1 VATTKQFDLIG
12 TSAKLISKD
21 NVLAVI
27 SPSDLTTVS
36 SGIYNGGF
44 KKVKVILNVQVPEG
58 YSDRQLHEDPMNLI
72 HAAQKN
78 LNLTTDFI
86 AMITAAKIINMSMV
100 TRQKDGVAINVVA
113 TAGCSHGESSGEVI
127 DANQAPGTI
136 NVMVILNGNP
146 TDSCLVSL
154 FLTATEA
161 KTAAMIDYDIRSRYT
176 GDSATGT
183 ITDSLSVAATNTGE
197 KIELG
202 GPASP
207 IGMLVA
213 ACVRQAVKEAAT
225 KQDGTR
231 LGRPITNRLKERRLP
246 IEKLSSELSKAK
258 GLGLN
263 EKTLATELEKILS
276 SDSISALFLLA
287 AAKMDEDYQKGL
299 IPQSF
304 GNVDSLSMSFGDL
317 IKKEKTLNQV
327 QTSEKANYP
336 EVKLPPFTKQ
346 ALINIIQ
353 NYCLTKK

>member
-1 VATTKQFDLIG
+1 
-12 TSAKLISKD
+12 
-21 NVLAVI
+21 
-27 SPSDLTTVS
+27 
-36 SGIYNGGF
+36 
-44 KKVKVILNVQVPEG
+44 
-58 YSDRQLHEDPMNLI
+58 
-72 HAAQKN
+72 
-78 LNLTTDFI
+78 
-86 AMITAAKIINMSMV
+86 MITAAKIANMSMV
-100 TRQKDGVAINVVA
+100 TKQKDGVTINVVA

-136 NVMVILNGNP
+136 NIMVILNGNP

-183 ITDSLSVAATNTGE
+183 ITDSLSVAATNNGE

-225 KQDGTR
+225 KQDGNR
-231 LGRPITNRLKERRLP
+231 LGRPIANRLKERRIP
-246 IEKLSSELSKAK
+246 IEKIASELSKVK
-258 GLGLN
+258 SLGLD
-263 EKTLATELEKILS
+263 EKALAAELDKILRE
-276 SDSISALFLLA
+276 DSLSALFLLA
-287 AAKMDEDYQKGL
+287 AARMDEDYQKGL
-299 IPQSF
+299 IPTTF
-304 GNVDSLSMSFGDL
+304 ENVNSLSARFGGL
-317 IKKEKTLNQV
+317 ISKGNKKQFEPESQY
-327 QTSEKANYP
+327 A

-353 NYCLTKK
+353 NYSLTKK